1 MAGFNGQEGLY
12 IYTLLLSVYP
22 DGDIS
27 DELTLEFAD
36 RWFMDLCVNYIT
48 PTSPALCQDFLKTQ
62 YWNDH
67 QRAIKMTYAMGK
79 SNSHPLQSEKW

>member
-67 QRAIKMTYAMGK
+67 QRAIKMTHAMGK